1 MCIVVVLLRDHDRC
15 CGEPRTDVLFT
26 RPLLWRTGYGTGEA
40 SRAMRKKRIARRGIL
55 QALKKSNNCF
65 NQTIVFDAPVAG

>member
-1 MCIVVVLLRDHDRC
+1 LLLFSCVIMTGAAANRAPTCFSPARC
-15 CGEPRTDVLFT
+15 SGERGMEQVKPAGRC
-26 RPLLWRTGYGTGEA
+26 A
-40 SRAMRKKRIARRGIL
+40 KRIARRGIL

>member
-1 MCIVVVLLRDHDRC
+1 LLLFSCVIMTGAAANRAPTCFSPARC
-15 CGEPRTDVLFT
+15 SGERGMEQVKPAGRC
-26 RPLLWRTGYGTGEA
+26 A
-40 SRAMRKKRIARRGIL
+40 KKRIARRGIL